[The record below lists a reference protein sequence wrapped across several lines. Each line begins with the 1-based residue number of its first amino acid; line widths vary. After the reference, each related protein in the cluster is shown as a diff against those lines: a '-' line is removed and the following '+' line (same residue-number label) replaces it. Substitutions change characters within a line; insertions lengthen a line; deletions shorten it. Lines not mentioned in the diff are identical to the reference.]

1 MVDRHL
7 TGAHYGIRD
16 WIFQRLSA
24 VLILVFSIIFITGL
38 FFTPSTYEAWQQ
50 FFSYVSV
57 KIVTQIIVIA
67 IIVHA
72 WVGIRDI
79 WMDYINNSG
88 LRLLMHT
95 FTVTWLLASFI
106 YSVYVI
112 WGGGR

>member
-7 TGAHYGIRD
+7 TGAHYGIKD

-24 VLILVFSIIFITGL
+24 VLILVFSIILIIGL
-38 FFTPSTYEAWQQ
+38 FFVPSSYEGWQQ
-50 FFSYVSV
+50 FFSYASV
-57 KIVTQIIVIA
+57 KIIAQIIVIA
-67 IIVHA
+67 VAIHA
-72 WVGIRDI
+72 WIGVRDI

-95 FTVTWLLASFI
+95 LTFVWLLASFI

-112 WGGGR
+112 WGV